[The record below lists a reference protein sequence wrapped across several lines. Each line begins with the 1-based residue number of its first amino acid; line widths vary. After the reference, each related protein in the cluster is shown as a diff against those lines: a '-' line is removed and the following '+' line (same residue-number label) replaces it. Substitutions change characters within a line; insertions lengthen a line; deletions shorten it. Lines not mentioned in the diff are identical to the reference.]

1 MGDKTAAVQAIK
13 ATIAL
18 KVAARDKLEQV
29 IARKTLQGA
38 DVDQERAD
46 IAELNTEIGDAR
58 NLLAVLKAANV
69 VVSAP
74 TADEIADVTKTE
86 QAIRALAVEDAMTQ
100 AGLDLIK
107 KGIEGA
113 GQLSGKVKV

>member
-18 KVAARDKLEQV
+18 KVTARAKLKQV
-29 IARKTLQGA
+29 IARKKLQGA

-46 IAELNTEIGDAR
+46 VAELNSEIADAR
-58 NLLAVLKAANV
+58 ELLAEAEAANI

-74 TADEIADVTKTE
+74 TADEIGDVIKTE

-100 AGLDLIK
+100 AGLDLIR